1 LGIPKQEGWKILIKE
16 KRGIR
21 KSKNISKK
29 KNQTWGAKIDDS

>member
-29 KNQTWGAKIDDS
+29 KKSNLGCKN